1 MCHFLTVFLLR
12 RNVCPSPLSIFN
24 WVIWSFHCCIMSSY
38 IFWTFDPYQMYDLQ
52 IWSPILRDV
61 FSLSFV
67 LWSKKFLFCFLN
79 FGDCNTYFSLIAYV
93 SGLSNR
99 PYLISMGFPGGST
112 GKEPACNEGD
122 LGLIPG
128 LGRSP
133 GEGNGY
139 SLQYSG
145 LENSM
150 DCIVHGVTK
159 SRTGLSDFHFH
170 TDHCLTQGH
179 EDLCLCSLLEV
190 TFRSLIQL
198 EVLFL
203 ICYEE
208 RV

>member
-99 PYLISMGFPGGST
+99 PYLISMGFPGGPNSKESACNTGDPCSILDWGDPLEKGMTTHSSILAQRIPWTREPGGLQST
-112 GKEPACNEGD
+112 GSQRVRHNW
-122 LGLIPG
+122 
-128 LGRSP
+128 
-133 GEGNGY
+133 
-139 SLQYSG
+139 
-145 LENSM
+145 
-150 DCIVHGVTK
+150 VTN
-159 SRTGLSDFHFH
+159 TTMH
-170 TDHCLTQGH
+170 THNWIT
-179 EDLCLCSLLEV
+179 LLY
-190 TFRSLIQL
+190 T
-198 EVLFL
+198 
-203 ICYEE
+203 
-208 RV
+208 